1 MNPLAGV
8 GIGTFV
14 LVWFNGSGFIGTFY
28 QGTQFGVA
36 TFLNGGGFLIRVPL
50 HQIVAVAT

>member
-36 TFLNGGGFLIRVPL
+36 TFLIGGFLVRVPL
-50 HQIVAVAT
+50 HRTVAVAT

>member
-36 TFLNGGGFLIRVPL
+36 TFLIGGFLVRVPL